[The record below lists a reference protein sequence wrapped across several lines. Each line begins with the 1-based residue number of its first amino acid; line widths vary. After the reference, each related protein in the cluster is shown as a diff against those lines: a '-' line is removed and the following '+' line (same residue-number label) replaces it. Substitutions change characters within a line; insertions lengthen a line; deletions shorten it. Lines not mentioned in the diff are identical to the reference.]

1 MLVRIFAFSATLLVS
16 QFTHALTE
24 LPTKPGVPASVEVS
38 LDEYTLYSIKGGTIA
53 RLDGSGYVGNGDK
66 DIGFGKA
73 FIKPESMTP
82 FTLFITS
89 LDGRT
94 FPVHVKP
101 NKKLKGDEVQIKD
114 VSLLKKVKSDSPSVM
129 NEASS
134 RSEMIAKMMSAMT
147 ERQAPTDFT
156 VYEVGKVIPWWVESE
171 LVLERRYV
179 FESLIGQVYKL
190 KNISDKQMIIDHGE
204 FYFDGAIS
212 SGITKKVIEPGQISY
227 VYLIRNK

>member
-1 MLVRIFAFSATLLVS
+1 
-16 QFTHALTE
+16 
-24 LPTKPGVPASVEVS
+24 
-38 LDEYTLYSIKGGTIA
+38 
-53 RLDGSGYVGNGDK
+53 
-66 DIGFGKA
+66 
-73 FIKPESMTP
+73 
-82 FTLFITS
+82 
-89 LDGRT
+89 
-94 FPVHVKP
+94 
-101 NKKLKGDEVQIKD
+101 
-114 VSLLKKVKSDSPSVM
+114 
-129 NEASS
+129 
-134 RSEMIAKMMSAMT
+134 MIAKMMSAMT